1 MPDLSEPGGSPIW
14 LVKIRRALAVLVLA
28 ALAACQGGTGSTT
41 VTVGNGADDPVAAVE
56 ELRSL
61 LAAGDFTGAGSLAVP
76 GHAGLAS
83 LTEGATASA
92 VAATL
97 DEGDGEVAANF
108 WSGFA
113 QGAGEAFSGE
123 VTVEQLGTTSES
135 GVEFFLVGVTP
146 EGGVERLMVTRDV
159 EGQRIDLFATFGA
172 GLAEGMI
179 PPVELL
185 LGSSNSDARAIMGA
199 LQDIVPS
206 LLVAATDDGLSP
218 DAVQNI
224 LQLVEL
230 ITRSG

>member
-1 MPDLSEPGGSPIW
+1 MPDSSEPGGSPIW
-14 LVKIRRALAVLVLA
+14 LVEIRRALAMLA
-28 ALAACQGGTGSTT
+28 LASLAACQGGTAATT
-41 VTVGNGADDPVAAVE
+41 VTVGEGADDPVAAVE

-61 LAAGDFTGAGSLAVP
+61 LAAGDFDGAGSLAVP
-76 GHAGLAS
+76 GQAGLAS

-97 DEGDGEVAANF
+97 EGGDGEVAANF

-123 VTVEQLGTTSES
+123 ITVEQVGTTSES

-146 EGGVERLMVTRDV
+146 EGGVERVMVTRDV
-159 EGQRIDLFATFGA
+159 DGQRIDLFATFGA

-185 LGSSNSDARAIMGA
+185 LGSSNANAQAIMGA

-206 LLVAATDDGLSP
+206 LLVAATDDGLSA
-218 DAVQNI
+218 DAVQDI

-230 ITRSG
+230 ITRAG

>member
-1 MPDLSEPGGSPIW
+1 VPDLSGPGGSPIW
-14 LVKIRRALAVLVLA
+14 LAKIRRSLAVLALA
-28 ALAACQGGTGSTT
+28 ALAACEASTGSTT
-41 VTVGNGADDPVAAVE
+41 VTIGNGADDPVAAVE

-61 LAAGDFTGAGSLAVP
+61 LAAGDFAGAGSMAVP

-97 DEGDGEVAANF
+97 EDGDGEVAANF

-123 VTVEQLGTTSES
+123 ITVEQVGSTNES
-135 GVEFFLVGVTP
+135 GIEFFLVGVTP
-146 EGGVERLMVTRDV
+146 EGGVERVMITRDV

-172 GLAEGMI
+172 GLAEEMI

-185 LGSSNSDARAIMGA
+185 LGSSNADARAIMGA

-230 ITRSG
+230 ITRAG